1 MRDNRKFMRHTLNST
16 VSVFN
21 NHNHEYLGIV
31 VDVSEEGLMVS
42 SAMPLACDTDYIL
55 LITDAPVN
63 GGSRHSGSIRAR
75 SVWSNKINSTM
86 YGTGFHIESKSEQAS
101 AMFKR
106 YVEEG
111 ISSRN

>member
-1 MRDNRKFMRHTLNST
+1 MRHTLNST

-31 VDVSEEGLMVS
+31 VDVSEEGLMLS
-42 SAMPLACDTDYIL
+42 SAMPLECDKDYIL
-55 LITDAPVN
+55 QIIDAPVN
-63 GGSRHSGSIRAR
+63 GGTRQTGSLRAR
-75 SVWSNKINSTM
+75 AVWSDKINSTM
-86 YGTGFHIESKSEQAS
+86 YGTGFEIESKSEQAS

-106 YVEEG
+106 YVEAG

>member
-1 MRDNRKFMRHTLNST
+1 MRDQRKFMRHTLNST

-31 VDVSEEGLMVS
+31 VDISEQGLMVS
-42 SAMPLACDTDYIL
+42 SAMPLECDKKYIL
-55 LITDAPVN
+55 QIVDAPVN
-63 GGSRHSGSIRAR
+63 GGGRHSGSISARA
-75 SVWSNKINSTM
+75 VWSAKINSTM
-86 YGTGFHIESKSEQAS
+86 YGTGFEIESRSEQAS

-111 ISSRN
+111 ISSRS